1 MHSKGDRTMRRALR
15 EYVLLGLVVS
25 IVMGVSLMGL
35 GCSTTPAR
43 PVALEEARTK
53 FAQAQQDPQVATNAP
68 VALREAEESVNRAE
82 QAWEKDKNVREV
94 QNLSAVAVRRVEV
107 ARAAADKKQA
117 ENDLGELRSERERVL
132 LEARTRE
139 AERAQR
145 EADQSYQQV
154 RVVTTQ
160 ETQLEQQLAALQAN
174 ARQTE
179 RGLVLTLSDVLF
191 GSRQAALTPG
201 AMHRLQMLAT
211 VLREH
216 PERQVIIEGYTDN
229 IGSVSSNRDLS
240 QRRADA
246 VRIFLIQNGVDPSRI
261 SAQGY
266 GEASPVAPNT
276 TEAGRLQ
283 NRRVEVIIAR

>member
-1 MHSKGDRTMRRALR
+1 MRRAMR
-15 EYVLLGLVVS
+15 EYVLLGLMVS
-25 IVMGVSLMGL
+25 TVIGMSLMGL

-53 FAQAQQDPQVATNAP
+53 FAQAQQDPQVAVNAP

-216 PERQVIIEGYTDN
+216 PERHVIIEGYTDN

-246 VRIFLIQNGVDPSRI
+246 VRNFLIQNGVDPSRI

-283 NRRVEVIIAR
+283 NRRVEVVIAR

>member
-1 MHSKGDRTMRRALR
+1 
-15 EYVLLGLVVS
+15 
-25 IVMGVSLMGL
+25 
-35 GCSTTPAR
+35 
-43 PVALEEARTK
+43 
-53 FAQAQQDPQVATNAP
+53 
-68 VALREAEESVNRAE
+68 
-82 QAWEKDKNVREV
+82 V

-107 ARAAADKKQA
+107 ARAAAEKKQS
-117 ENDLGELRSERERVL
+117 ENELEQLRSERERVL

-145 EADQSYQQV
+145 QADQSFQQV

-160 ETQLEQQLAALQAN
+160 ETQLEQQLAAMQAN

-211 VLREH
+211 VLKEH
-216 PERQVIIEGYTDN
+216 PDRQVIIEGYTDN

-246 VRIFLIQNGVDPSRI
+246 VRIFLIQNGVDASRI
-261 SAQGY
+261 RALGY

-276 TEAGRLQ
+276 TEA
-283 NRRVEVIIAR
+283 

>member
-1 MHSKGDRTMRRALR
+1 MRRAMR
-15 EYVLLGLVVS
+15 EYVLLGLAVS
-25 IVMGVSLMGL
+25 TIMGMSLVGL
-35 GCSTTPAR
+35 GCSHTPAR

-53 FAQAQQDPQVATNAP
+53 FAQAQQDPNVAANAP
-68 VALREAEESVNRAE
+68 VALREAEEAVNRAE
-82 QAWEKDKNVREV
+82 QTWEKDKNVRET

-117 ENDLGELRSERERVL
+117 ENELGELRSERERVL

-145 EADQSYQQV
+145 HADQSFQQV
-154 RVVTTQ
+154 RSVTTQ

-179 RGLVLTLSDVLF
+179 RGLVLTLGNDVLF
-191 GSRQAALTPG
+191 ASGQAMLTPG
-201 AMHRLQMLAT
+201 AMRRLQMLAT

-216 PERQVIIEGYTDN
+216 PDRQVVIEGYTDN
-229 IGSVSSNRDLS
+229 IGSVSANRDLS

-246 VRIFLIQNGVDPSRI
+246 VRNFLIQNGVDAARI
-261 SAQGY
+261 SALGY
-266 GEASPVAPNT
+266 GEASPLTPNA

-283 NRRVEVIIAR
+283 NRRVEVVITR

>member
-1 MHSKGDRTMRRALR
+1 MRRAIR
-15 EYVLLGLVVS
+15 EYVLLGLAVSTVVG
-25 IVMGVSLMGL
+25 MSLMGL

-43 PVALEEARTK
+43 PVALEEARTR

-68 VALREAEESVNRAE
+68 VALREAEEAVNRAE

-107 ARAAADKKQA
+107 ARAAAEKKQS
-117 ENDLGELRSERERVL
+117 ENELEQLRSEPERVL

-145 EADQSYQQV
+145 QADQSFQQV
-154 RVVTTQ
+154 RVVTTR
-160 ETQLEQQLAALQAN
+160 ETQLEQQLAAMQAN
-174 ARQTE
+174 TRQTE

-211 VLREH
+211 VLKEH
-216 PERQVIIEGYTDN
+216 PDRQVIIEGYTDN

-246 VRIFLIQNGVDPSRI
+246 VRNFLIQNGVDASRI
-261 SAQGY
+261 SALGY